1 MLWFDA
7 YIVSISPVDVLFLD
21 RLLTK
26 QVKGLMNRQRLLL
39 DHYGDLRED
48 MSVCSSGDLAHTFC
62 TPRLVQS
69 LTDLLNQRGAIGG
82 LPRHLPS
89 LLALASPARTRS

>member
-69 LTDLLNQRGAIGG
+69 LTDLLNQRGG
-82 LPRHLPS
+82 LS
-89 LLALASPARTRS
+89 EASRGTCLRS